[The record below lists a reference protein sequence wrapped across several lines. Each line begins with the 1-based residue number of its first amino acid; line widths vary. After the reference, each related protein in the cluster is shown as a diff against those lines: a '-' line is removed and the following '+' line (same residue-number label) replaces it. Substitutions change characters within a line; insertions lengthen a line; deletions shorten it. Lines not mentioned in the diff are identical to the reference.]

1 LTGFKQAIAIDI
13 SLKLSRHLMNIYKA
27 YNLCIH
33 SELPLPELIEA
44 AGKPDVIVRYGIEED
59 GDFEHD
65 GGNRCRAQLEEVGE
79 FLISAG
85 REILVNPLPDVEASL
100 LRAVLLGP
108 ILCVLLRQRGLLVLH
123 ASCVEIEGQGIA
135 FLGGSGWGKST
146 LAAAFQS
153 QGHRILTDD
162 VMPIDLSTGCPLVF
176 PSYPQGKLWPE
187 AATFLGH
194 DSQSLAPIAQHS
206 FKLAYRFTDSFQSSP
221 LPLQRIY
228 VLAKGEAH
236 QIEPLQPQEAFVE
249 LVRHTRVMQFM
260 KHSDIMAFHLQ
271 RCTELIR
278 QTSFCRFTRKPDLAD
293 LSKLVRLVEDNLPQP
308 SDQYSSLVSSQ

>member
-1 LTGFKQAIAIDI
+1 
-13 SLKLSRHLMNIYKA
+13 MNIYKA
-27 YNLCIH
+27 YNLCIR
-33 SELPLPELIEA
+33 SELPLPELPLLDLSQRESE
-44 AGKPDVIVRYGIEED
+44 PDVIVRYGTKND
-59 GDFEHD
+59 GNFSHD
-65 GGNRCRAQLEEVGE
+65 AGNRCRTQLEDVGE
-79 FLISAG
+79 FLILEG
-85 REILVNPLPDVEASL
+85 REIIVNAFPESEAALV
-100 LRAVLLGP
+100 RAMILGP

-123 ASCVEIEGQGIA
+123 ASCIEIEGQGIA

-153 QGHRILTDD
+153 QGHRVLTDD
-162 VMPIDLSTGCPLVF
+162 VMPIDLSSSCPLVF

-194 DSQSLAPIAQHS
+194 DIQSLSPVTQDS
-206 FKLAYRFTDSFQSSP
+206 LKLAYRFNDSFQSSP

-236 QIEPLQPQEAFVE
+236 QIERLQHQEAFVE

-260 KHSDIMAFHLQ
+260 KHADVMAFHLQ
-271 RCTELIR
+271 RCTELIQ

-293 LSKLVRLVEDNLPQP
+293 LSKLVRLIEDDLAQS
-308 SDQYSSLVSSQ
+308 SDHYLSLASL